1 MGLSFHY
8 NGKIADPA
16 LLPGLID
23 EVQDIAKVHNWKYYV
38 FDREF
43 AKTDFGN
50 SSHNQ
55 KVYGICFTPPGCE
68 TVDLCF
74 LSNGRM
80 SSVVNLKLWGESIDP
95 TEKEYLY
102 MLSVKTQYASVEL
115 HQLLIQL
122 FRYLNKK
129 YLSDFNLYDEGDY
142 WETNDE
148 ILLRTNFDKNLALI
162 NSIGSAFELIPKE
175 KGEDLE
181 AYLERI
187 IKVIHEKKNEIR
199 DSLGNLN

>member
-43 AKTDFGN
+43 AKTDFDN

-74 LSNGRM
+74 LSNGRK
-80 SSVVNLKLWGESIDP
+80 SSVVNLKLWGESIDS
-95 TEKEYLY
+95 TDKEYLY
-102 MLSVKTQYASVEL
+102 MLSVKPQYASVEL

-129 YLSDFNLYDEGDY
+129 YLSDFTLYDEGDY

-175 KGEDLE
+175 KGEDIE

-187 IKVIHEKKNEIR
+187 IKVIHEKKREIG

>member
-8 NGKIADPA
+8 NGKIADPEM
-16 LLPGLID
+16 LPGLID
-23 EVQDIAKVHNWKYYV
+23 EVQDIAKVHNWRYFV
-38 FDREF
+38 FDRQF
-43 AKTDFGN
+43 TITDFGKLG
-50 SSHNQ
+50 HNENF
-55 KVYGICFTPPGCE
+55 YGICFTPPGCE
-68 TVDLCF
+68 TVDICF

-80 SSVVNLKLWGESIDP
+80 SSITNLKFWGESTDP

-115 HQLLIQL
+115 HQLLIHL
-122 FRYLNKK
+122 FRYLNGK

-142 WETNDE
+142 WETNDA
-148 ILLRTNFDKNLALI
+148 ILLRTNFDKNMALI
-162 NSIGSAFELIPKE
+162 NSFGSALELIPKE
-175 KGEDLE
+175 SGEDIE

-187 IKVIHEKKNEIR
+187 IKLIHEKKDEIG